1 MPRSLA
7 VGQLR
12 AEHLP
17 IRPSWTCVAC
27 SQPWPCDPARRH
39 LATGTGGGT
48 ALAVLMARYFEDF
61 CRDRRDAP
69 LHVAFERFL
78 AWTRSTRWSG

>member
-1 MPRSLA
+1 MRVSRA
-7 VGQLR
+7 QHEVA

-17 IRPSWTCVAC
+17 ARPSWIAVAC

-48 ALAVLMARYFEDF
+48 ALAVLMATYFEDF

-78 AWTRSTRWSG
+78 AWTRSAHRSE